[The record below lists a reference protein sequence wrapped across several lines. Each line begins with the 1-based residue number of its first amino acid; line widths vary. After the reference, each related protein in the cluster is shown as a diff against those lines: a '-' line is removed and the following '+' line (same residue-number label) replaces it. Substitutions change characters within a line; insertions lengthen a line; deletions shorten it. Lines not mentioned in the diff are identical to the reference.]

1 MKKKMS
7 WMAALV
13 LIGLS
18 AAVSAQKAD
27 TDAQKIADDYTA
39 AFNKGDGKA
48 IGALYVTDGTRL
60 GPDGSWLV
68 GRAAIEKVYTDGFAG
83 PLKGAKLTLTPGH
96 AQVVSADVKVI
107 EGRFAVAGLAPV
119 KGRYVNTIVRRGKAW
134 LLASVVTITDPP
146 APK

>member
-1 MKKKMS
+1 MKKMS
-7 WMAALV
+7 WMAALMV
-13 LIGLS
+13 IGLS
-18 AAVSAQKAD
+18 VAVSAQKPDA
-27 TDAQKIADDYTA
+27 DAQKVADDYTA
-39 AFNKGDGKA
+39 AFNKGDAKA
-48 IGALYVTDGTRL
+48 IGALYATDATRL

-68 GRAAIEKVYTDGFAG
+68 GRAAVEKVYADGFAG

-96 AQVVSADVKVI
+96 SQVVTPDVRVI
-107 EGRFAVAGLAPV
+107 EGRFAVDGLAPI